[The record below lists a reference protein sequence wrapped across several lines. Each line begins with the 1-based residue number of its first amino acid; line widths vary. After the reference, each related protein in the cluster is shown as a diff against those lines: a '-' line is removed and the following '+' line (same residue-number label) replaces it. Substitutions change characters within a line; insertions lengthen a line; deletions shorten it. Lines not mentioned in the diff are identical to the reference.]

1 MAKYITKAQREE
13 LEDASAFGV
22 EEVHDLLKSMQGSRH
37 GLIPHIC
44 ILMRTGI
51 SWPAAT
57 RRTLTSCWKRHMW
70 RCGTMGQHKHN
81 PVAIAAAK
89 GELLPKKREPRL
101 TNRQAERLL
110 KLEILSRIPIL
121 EALPPEMKDR
131 IVKECMGNA

>member
-1 MAKYITKAQREE
+1 
-13 LEDASAFGV
+13 
-22 EEVHDLLKSMQGSRH
+22 
-37 GLIPHIC
+37 
-44 ILMRTGI
+44 
-51 SWPAAT
+51 
-57 RRTLTSCWKRHMW
+57 
-70 RCGTMGQHKHN
+70 MGQHKHN
-81 PVAIAAAK
+81 PVAIAPAK